1 MSAPAEDPLAF
12 RVADRLRS
20 EGPWEVFAER
30 LHRFEA
36 HYNGRELEVLRGP
49 LTVEGYGVRV
59 FRTRGEVTGT
69 GFQASTDSSSPGVS
83 QSVRDAEEV
92 AARSSFPTRHVDL
105 PIGGPTR
112 GAPDVLD
119 TALWDAPE
127 ERLQEYMSALLAP
140 FDALHDVV
148 PSFGSLR
155 ATLAETSVANSAGL
169 RAHYSHTTVGLEL
182 ALKAFG
188 GPEGRSPGE
197 YWLNDE
203 VRRLDPTHAGEQVPQ
218 WAQFARDAR
227 VAESPPTGDLAVVLP
242 PDVLSGIL
250 PSVLGYRF
258 SGLARLRK
266 ISPAEGSMVAAPGV
280 SLYDDGTIPWAPG
293 SAPLDDEGT
302 PTGRLALVEK
312 GATSQLLY
320 DLLHAGAF
328 DLPATGNGFRGGAVV
343 GRDWLRFSHDIGLGP
358 TTIALP
364 AGDAGSDT
372 ELVETAGDGIWLQ
385 QLGWAVPDALSGAF
399 GGEMRIGYR
408 IRNGKL
414 AEPLRGGTVG
424 GVVMA
429 PPGEPS
435 LLANI
440 RAVGSRPVL
449 AEGYHGPSVLVRS
462 LSVAGA

>member
-1 MSAPAEDPLAF
+1 M
-12 RVADRLRS
+12 
-20 EGPWEVFAER
+20 
-30 LHRFEA
+30 
-36 HYNGRELEVLRGP
+36 
-49 LTVEGYGVRV
+49 
-59 FRTRGEVTGT
+59 
-69 GFQASTDSSSPGVS
+69 
-83 QSVRDAEEV
+83 
-92 AARSSFPTRHVDL
+92 
-105 PIGGPTR
+105 
-112 GAPDVLD
+112 
-119 TALWDAPE
+119 
-127 ERLQEYMSALLAP
+127 
-140 FDALHDVV
+140 
-148 PSFGSLR
+148 
-155 ATLAETSVANSAGL
+155 
-169 RAHYSHTTVGLEL
+169 
-182 ALKAFG
+182 
-188 GPEGRSPGE
+188 
-197 YWLNDE
+197 
-203 VRRLDPTHAGEQVPQ
+203 
-218 WAQFARDAR
+218 
-227 VAESPPTGDLAVVLP
+227 
-242 PDVLSGIL
+242 
-250 PSVLGYRF
+250 
-258 SGLARLRK
+258 
-266 ISPAEGSMVAAPGV
+266 
-280 SLYDDGTIPWAPG
+280 
-293 SAPLDDEGT
+293 
-302 PTGRLALVEK
+302 
-312 GATSQLLY
+312 LY